1 VAFVYKADPKR
12 AAIWQQL
19 FARHAPDIPFSIWPD
34 VGDAKAVRFLA
45 AWLPPDNLASTFP
58 NLEVLFSTGAGVD
71 QLNLDRI
78 PGQVKLVRMI
88 EPALVATMAEFV
100 GFAVTA
106 LHRDIPLYLSQQREC
121 IWHEHR
127 VRAAGASRVG
137 VMGLGMLG
145 TAAIAR
151 LQQLGFDCAAW
162 NRSRRD
168 VPGVSCFNGVEG
180 LHAFLSRTEI
190 LVCLLPLT
198 DSTRGILDV
207 RVFAALPE
215 GAAVINVGRGGHLVE
230 EDLLASLD
238 SGHLRAAVLD
248 VCEAEPPPARHPF
261 WNHPKIWLT
270 PHIASTTQPKS
281 AVEAVLA
288 NLRRHQRGEAMEGL
302 VDTRRGY

>member
-1 VAFVYKADPKR
+1 MAFVYKADPTR
-12 AAIWQQL
+12 AATWQHL
-19 FARHAPDIPFSIWPD
+19 FARHAPDVAFSIWPE

-45 AWLPPDNLASTFP
+45 AWLPPDDLASTFP

-78 PGQVKLVRMI
+78 PGHVKLVRMI

-100 GFAVTA
+100 GLAVTA
-106 LHRDIPLYLSQQREC
+106 LHRDVPLYLNQQREGL
-121 IWHEHR
+121 WREHR

-137 VMGLGMLG
+137 VMGLGLLG

-151 LQQLGFDCAAW
+151 LQQLCFDCAAW
-162 NRSRRD
+162 SRSRRD
-168 VPGVSCFNGVEG
+168 VPGVSCFEGVEG
-180 LHAFLSRTEI
+180 LHAFLARTEI

-198 DSTRGILDV
+198 DGTRGILAAP
-207 RVFAALPE
+207 VFAALPE

-230 EDLLASLD
+230 GDLLAALD
-238 SGHLRAAVLD
+238 SGHLRAAILD
-248 VCEAEPPPARHPF
+248 VCETEPPPARHPF
-261 WNHPKIWLT
+261 WSHSKIWLT
-270 PHIASTTQPKS
+270 PHIASTTQPES
-281 AVEAVLA
+281 AVAAVIA